1 MDRLSSMR
9 VFLRVIEEGG
19 FAAAARALDMSPAVV
34 TRLVADL
41 EDHLG
46 TRLLHRTTRKH
57 SLTDAGE
64 AYVERVR
71 MILQDLDEADA
82 MVSSQTHEL
91 SGVLR
96 ILAPPVLA
104 THVLAPLLA
113 GFRQMYPSITLDV
126 EVASH
131 REPPIEEFDITLI
144 GADRDF
150 DANVVARKVS
160 STEAILVASPGYVAQ
175 RGEPASIEALADHD
189 CLRFT
194 PSGLRN
200 RPWRLFRA
208 DNESLVAEVDVKPVL
223 WANHT
228 DTLLRAALDGAGIT
242 ATTVELAAP
251 YLSSGQL
258 VRVLSPWIA
267 NRFTLYAALPSRKF
281 LPQRTRVFIDYLIE
295 QTRLNIANALSA
307 CDGNCKQALSG
318 TSGFNLATHT

>member
-1 MDRLSSMR
+1 MR
-9 VFLRVIEEGG
+9 VFLRVIDEGG

-46 TRLLHRTTRKH
+46 TRLLHRTTRKQ
-57 SLTDAGE
+57 SLTEAGE
-64 AYVERVR
+64 HYVERVR
-71 MILQDLDEADA
+71 MILQDLDEAHA
-82 MVSSQTHEL
+82 MVSSQTQEL

-104 THVLAPLLA
+104 THILAPLLA
-113 GFRQMYPSITLDV
+113 GFRQTYPNIVLDV

-131 REPPIEEFDITLI
+131 REPPIEDFDITLL
-144 GADRDF
+144 GADIGF

-160 STEAILVASPGYVAQ
+160 STEAILVASPVYLAR
-175 RGEPASIEALADHD
+175 RGAPKTTDDLLNHD
-189 CLRFT
+189 CLRMT

-200 RPWRLFRA
+200 RPWRLYRSDDEAQVA
-208 DNESLVAEVDVKPVL
+208 DIELKPVL

-228 DTLLRAALDGAGIT
+228 DTLMRAALDGMGIT

-251 YLSSGQL
+251 HLFTGTL

-267 NRFTLYAALPSRKF
+267 NRYTLYAALPSRKF
-281 LPQRTRVFIDYLIE
+281 LPQRTRVFVDYLTE
-295 QTRLNIANALSA
+295 QTRLNIATALSA
-307 CDGNCKQALSG
+307 CEGGC
-318 TSGFNLATHT
+318 